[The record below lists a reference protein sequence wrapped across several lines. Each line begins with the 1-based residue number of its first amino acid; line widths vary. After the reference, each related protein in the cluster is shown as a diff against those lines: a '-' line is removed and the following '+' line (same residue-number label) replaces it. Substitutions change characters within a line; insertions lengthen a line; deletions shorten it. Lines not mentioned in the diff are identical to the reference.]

1 MSPTREQ
8 LHDLIERLPDDEIA
22 VAQRFLLFLS
32 QEPIGTEFANSIRR
46 GIAQAGTGET
56 ITCHDCDEMVEK
68 LLGKD

>member
-32 QEPIGTEFANSIRR
+32 QEPIGPEFAGSIRL
-46 GIAQAGTGET
+46 GIAQAGKGE
-56 ITCHDCDEMVEK
+56 IVTCHNYYEMVEK
-68 LLGKD
+68 LLGKE